1 MYNFDMK
8 ADLHIHSNNSDGS
21 DNTNKLLNNLQKSGV
36 EIFAL
41 TDHDTVEGCREME
54 KLSPNITFIKGV
66 ELTCLCDDIKCH
78 VLGYGIDIN
87 NSDLLGLIEKGKQLR
102 RQKLETRIKYLKDI
116 FSIELTQDEKD
127 WLYSRKSVVKTH
139 LANILVNRGL
149 ADDNVSAMKK
159 YLDGIKTGNTRFDGK
174 EAITTIKKAGGIA
187 VWAHPIGGEGEKHIT
202 LNEFLPKLEKMK
214 RFGIQGLEC
223 YYSRYN
229 SEEIDFLVKCAND
242 SNLYI
247 TGGSDYHGTNKNIP
261 ILKLNTHEIPIDAHK
276 LTILEIVNNC

>member
-21 DNTNKLLNNLQKSGV
+21 DNTNELLNNLQKSGV

-54 KLSPNITFIKGV
+54 KLSPDITFIKGV

-78 VLGYGIDIN
+78 ILGYGIDIN
-87 NSDLLGLIEKGKQLR
+87 NPDLLGLIEKGKQLR

-149 ADDNVSAMKK
+149 AYDNVSAMKK
-159 YLDGIKTGNTRFDGK
+159 YLDGIKTGNTRFDGQ
-174 EAITTIKKAGGIA
+174 EAIETIKKAGGIV
-187 VWAHPIGGEGEKHIT
+187 VWAHPIGGEGEKHLT
-202 LNEFLPKLEKMK
+202 LKEFLPRLEKMK
-214 RFGIQGLEC
+214 SFGIQGLEC

-229 SEEIDFLVKCAND
+229 FDEIDFLVKCADDN
-242 SNLYI
+242 NLYI

-261 ILKLNTHEIPIDAHK
+261 ILRLNTAETPIDSSK
-276 LTILEIVNNC
+276 LTLLTAI

>member
-21 DNTNKLLNNLQKSGV
+21 DNTNELLNNLQKSGV

-54 KLSPNITFIKGV
+54 KLSPDITFIKGV

-87 NSDLLGLIEKGKQLR
+87 NPDLLGLIEKGKQLR

-159 YLDGIKTGNTRFDGK
+159 YLDGIKTGNTRFDGQ
-174 EAITTIKKAGGIA
+174 EAIETIKKAGGIV
-187 VWAHPIGGEGEKHIT
+187 VWAHPIGGEGEKHLT
-202 LNEFLPKLEKMK
+202 LNEFLPRLEKMK
-214 RFGIQGLEC
+214 SFGIQGLEC

-229 SEEIDFLVKCAND
+229 FDEIDFLVKCADDN
-242 SNLYI
+242 NLYI

-261 ILKLNTHEIPIDAHK
+261 ILRLNTAETPIDSSK
-276 LTILEIVNNC
+276 LTLLTAI